1 MSWKLKIAIKT
12 LIVVVILFVLNL
24 VLKDSIDRE
33 KLLPIGA
40 LVMAIFFLIEKKLL
54 P

>member
-1 MSWKLKIAIKT
+1 MNWKLKIAIKT
-12 LIVVVILFVLNL
+12 LIVIVVLFVLNL

-40 LVMAIFFLIEKKLL
+40 LSMVSLLYVIKKVL

>member
-1 MSWKLKIAIKT
+1 MNWRLKIAIKT
-12 LIVVVILFVLNL
+12 LIVVVVLYVLNL

-40 LVMAIFFLIEKKLL
+40 LSMAIYFLIEKKIL